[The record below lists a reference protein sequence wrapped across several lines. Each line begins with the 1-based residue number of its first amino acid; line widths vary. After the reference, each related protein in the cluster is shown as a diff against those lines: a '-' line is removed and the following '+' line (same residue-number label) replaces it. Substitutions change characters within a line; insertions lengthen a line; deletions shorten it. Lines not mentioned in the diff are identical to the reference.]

1 MLRLLTFS
9 SRSIDLLAWCVIFL
23 FVWSVTA
30 FGQTQQVV
38 LGTQNVQASL
48 DTDNSQQ
55 AEAFPVTA
63 TSTAQINSLSLFL
76 DGSNISTQVWVGLY
90 SNHNGHPNTLLRQA
104 MISQPLSGEWNFVP
118 IPSVGV
124 KLGTRYWVA
133 LLGLNGQI
141 AFRDATGN
149 CYSETSQQTTLS
161 SLPTTWQTGS
171 RWSTCVV
178 SMFGAASLNTASPV
192 SVSVSPTTASVQ
204 VGQQQQ
210 FTATIGGSTNTAV
223 TWKVSGGN
231 ITSGGLYTAPA
242 SAGSYTVTATSA
254 ADSTTSASAVV
265 TVSQPTQVSIS
276 ISPSTVSLSTGGQK
290 QYTASVS
297 GTSNTAATWA
307 ASGGTVTT
315 GGLYT
320 APSSAETY
328 TVTATSAADSTKSAS
343 GVVTVSQPAQVSV
356 SLSPTTASL
365 STGGQKQFTASVSGS
380 TNTAVTWAASGGTV
394 ASGGL
399 YTAPSSAGTYTVTAT
414 STADSTKS
422 ASAVVTVSQ
431 PTQVSIS
438 LSPSTVSLSTGGQE
452 QFTANVSGT
461 SNTAVTWSASGGTV
475 STSGLYVAPATA
487 GTYTVTAVS
496 AADTTKSASA
506 TTSVSVAPVVSVS
519 VSPTTVAMPQKWQQ
533 QFAAT
538 VSGSSNTAVIWS
550 VKQGTGT
557 ITQSGLYTAPQA
569 VETDLISATSQ
580 ADSTKS
586 ASASVT
592 VAAPHLVSLKWSA
605 STSTDISYY
614 KVYRGTV
621 SEGPYSLL
629 ATNVTVTS
637 YADSS
642 VQSGSTYYYVTT
654 AVDSSGR
661 ESGYSDV
668 APAVIPM
675 P

>member
-1 MLRLLTFS
+1 MVSLLTFR
-9 SRSIDLLAWCVIFL
+9 SRSIDLLAWYVILL

-38 LGTQNVQASL
+38 LGTQNVETSL

-63 TSTAQINSLSLFL
+63 ASTAQINSLSLFL
-76 DGSNISTQVWVGLY
+76 DGSNRSTQVWVGLY
-90 SNHNGHPNTLLRQA
+90 SNYYGLPLTLQRQE
-104 MISQPLSGEWNFVP
+104 MIPQPFTGKWNLVG

-141 AFRDATGN
+141 AFRDVTGG

-161 SLPTTWQTGS
+161 SLPVTWQTGS

-178 SMFGAASLNTASPV
+178 SMFGSAYLNSV
-192 SVSVSPTTASVQ
+192 SVSVSPTTASLQ
-204 VGQQQQ
+204 VNQQKQ
-210 FTATIGGSTNTAV
+210 FAATISGTNNTAV
-223 TWKVSGGN
+223 TW
-231 ITSGGLYTAPA
+231 T
-242 SAGSYTVTATSA
+242 
-254 ADSTTSASAVV
+254 
-265 TVSQPTQVSIS
+265 
-276 ISPSTVSLSTGGQK
+276 
-290 QYTASVS
+290 
-297 GTSNTAATWA
+297 
-307 ASGGTVTT
+307 ASGGTVTS

-320 APSSAETY
+320 APSSAGTY
-328 TVTATSAADSTKSAS
+328 TVTAASAADSTKSAS
-343 GVVTVSQPAQVSV
+343 AVVTVSQPAQVSV

-365 STGGQKQFTASVSGS
+365 STGAQKQFTASVSGS
-380 TNTAVTWAASGGTV
+380 TNTAVTWAASGGTIT
-394 ASGGL
+394 SGGL

-414 STADSTKS
+414 SAADSTKS

-431 PTQVSIS
+431 PAQVSVS
-438 LSPSTVSLSTGGQE
+438 LSPTTASLSTGAQK
-452 QFTANVSGT
+452 QFTASVSGST
-461 SNTAVTWSASGGTV
+461 NTAVTWAASGGTI
-475 STSGLYVAPATA
+475 TSGGLYTAPSTA
-487 GTYTVTAVS
+487 GTYTIKAVS
-496 AADTTKSASA
+496 AADPTKAASA
-506 TTSVSVAPVVSVS
+506 TASVSVAPVVSVS
-519 VSPTTVAMPQKWQQ
+519 VSPTSVAMPQKWQQ

-538 VSGSSNTAVIWS
+538 VSGSSNTAVTWS

-569 VETDLISATSQ
+569 VETDVITATSQ

-592 VAAPHLVSLKWSA
+592 VVAPHTVSLKWSA
-605 STSTDISYY
+605 STSPNISYY

-621 SEGPYSLL
+621 NGGPYSLL
-629 ATNVTVTS
+629 ATNVSVTS
-637 YADSS
+637 YTDSS

-654 AVDSSGR
+654 AVDSSGV

-668 APAVIPM
+668 ATAVIPM